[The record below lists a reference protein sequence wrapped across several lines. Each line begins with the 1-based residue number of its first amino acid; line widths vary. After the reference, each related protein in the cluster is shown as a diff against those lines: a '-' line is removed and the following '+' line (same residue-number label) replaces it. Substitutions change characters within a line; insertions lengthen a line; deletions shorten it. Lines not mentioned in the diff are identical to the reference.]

1 VDNYEITVED
11 TAPRAAPR
19 PAARPTPPPSRLAV
33 LRRRMHAVKARVL
46 PFWPILRLVGFFGAV
61 AIVVY
66 MGVQAG
72 RDVHP
77 SDLELWPLGIAL
89 VGAGAWW
96 LGLGRGWSLIL
107 DGRTAW
113 ADISVWCRTQA
124 LRFLPGGFW
133 APASR
138 VFVVHGTPL
147 DRLATVAGENVL
159 ALSAALT
166 IGGVALAVSGRPL
179 WAGLAVALAAPLAGA
194 HVLRGKIRIT
204 KTRATTATVNY
215 VLAFTAYAVAAVL
228 VQLAVSGHVD
238 PADVAGAAAV
248 AWAAGLVVVIAPSGV
263 GVREWVYVKLLAG
276 TLPHAQLEAA
286 AVTMRLV
293 MIVAE
298 CVILVIV
305 GRPGRQSPPE
315 QLRR

>member
-1 VDNYEITVED
+1 VDNAEITVED
-11 TAPRAAPR
+11 TAPVRPAAPR
-19 PAARPTPPPSRLAV
+19 PAARPAPPPSRLAV
-33 LRRRMHAVKARVL
+33 LRRRVHKVKARVL

-66 MGVQAG
+66 MGVQAA

-77 SDLELWPLGIAL
+77 SDLELWPLAVAL
-89 VGAGAWW
+89 AGAMAWW

-113 ADISVWCRTQA
+113 EDISVWCRTQA

-147 DRLATVAGENVL
+147 DRLATVMGENVL
-159 ALSAALT
+159 ALAAAMT
-166 IGGVALAVSGRPL
+166 IGGVALALSGRPL
-179 WAGLAVALAAPLAGA
+179 WAGLAVALAVPFVAA

-204 KTRATTATVNY
+204 KTRASTAAVNY
-215 VLAFTAYAVAAVL
+215 VLAFAAYAIAAVL

-238 PADVAGAAAV
+238 PADVAGAASV

-298 CVILVIV
+298 CIILVIV
-305 GRPGRQSPPE
+305 GRPGRQAPPE
-315 QLRR
+315 